1 MTGTHRLHGP
11 GAGLFGQIGRWIT
24 LAAMFV
30 AAAFMLF
37 FSAAFALF
45 LVGAL
50 SVIVLVAVG
59 VFWVRAKLT
68 GRPFGPRA
76 HMDAQMEQLRRQMGV
91 EPMTGTSR
99 RPTEDGPVIDAH
111 ETPQGWTVER

>member
-1 MTGTHRLHGP
+1 MTGTHHITGP
-11 GAGLFGQIGRWIT
+11 GAGLFGQLGRWFAV
-24 LAAMFV
+24 AAMSV

-37 FSAAFALF
+37 FSAAFALV
-45 LVGAL
+45 LVGVL
-50 SVIVLVAVG
+50 LILVAVAVA

-76 HMDAQMEQLRRQMGV
+76 QMDAQMAELRRQMGV
-91 EPMTGTSR
+91 DVRATSSGDA
-99 RPTEDGPVIDAH
+99 DGPVIDAT